1 MMSMILTQKMVSCTV
16 PFKFTLSFP
25 HVNSSLNITFTARNM
40 LKLKVS
46 FIKKSIFPST
56 FPLPIYT
63 LLISFPLI
71 LHFYLQRPIFI
82 LPFQPL
88 KECENSR
95 VGDIRLDALKLT
107 RIGWETLGKSLVIS
121 KISCLSEHTPLAI
134 IKNSMIDLYSDG
146 EGDLYRSLG
155 NTSTPSGSFAID
167 GPLFTL
173 SFNNT
178 DFVTEQIDQV

>member
-1 MMSMILTQKMVSCTV
+1 
-16 PFKFTLSFP
+16 
-25 HVNSSLNITFTARNM
+25 M

-46 FIKKSIFPST
+46 FIKTLIIPFT
-56 FPLPIYT
+56 FP
-63 LLISFPLI
+63 FVH
-71 LHFYLQRPIFI
+71 LHIADIIFSDFTFYLQRPSFI
-82 LPFQPL
+82 LLFQPL
-88 KECENSR
+88 KEC
-95 VGDIRLDALKLT
+95 DIRLYALKLT

>member
-1 MMSMILTQKMVSCTV
+1 
-16 PFKFTLSFP
+16 
-25 HVNSSLNITFTARNM
+25 M

-46 FIKKSIFPST
+46 FIKTLIIPFT
-56 FPLPIYT
+56 FP
-63 LLISFPLI
+63 FVH
-71 LHFYLQRPIFI
+71 LHIADIIFSDFTFYLQRPSFI
-82 LPFQPL
+82 LLFQPL
-88 KECENSR
+88 KEC
-95 VGDIRLDALKLT
+95 DIRLYALKLT

-134 IKNSMIDLYSDG
+134 VSNSMIDLYSDG

>member
-1 MMSMILTQKMVSCTV
+1 
-16 PFKFTLSFP
+16 
-25 HVNSSLNITFTARNM
+25 M

-46 FIKKSIFPST
+46 FIKTWIIPFT
-56 FPLPIYT
+56 FP
-63 LLISFPLI
+63 FVH
-71 LHFYLQRPIFI
+71 LHIADIIFSDFTFYLQRPSFI
-82 LPFQPL
+82 LLFQPL
-88 KECENSR
+88 KEC
-95 VGDIRLDALKLT
+95 DIRLYALKLT

-178 DFVTEQIDQV
+178 DFVTEQIDQVWVVKNIFKIFSTSRPF